1 MFAGQYGVPG
11 SGAAV
16 TSTHRQILFG
26 RPQER
31 EVLDTGAL
39 ISSAA
44 RDDQN
49 SPTTVLRA
57 GLLLGIITAS
67 GKWAEWDPDA
77 SDGTENIAGILA
89 EEVVMTDILG
99 TAVDR
104 DAPVILSGPV
114 KTDMLLAEGDA
125 LVGDVDEYLARRQL
139 ALMGFRFSDDPSK
152 TKAGITPR
160 YATKITNYTVVAGD
174 NGTTFFATTAD
185 ATFTL
190 PAIKAGLEYE
200 FVRGSDHEMVVAS
213 AEGDNMIVGNDLS
226 ADSITFT
233 TAGQQI
239 GARVKVK
246 GVYFGTTLKWLVE
259 LPQAPFGTAA
269 GSTLVMAIA
278 T

>member
-11 SGAAV
+11 SGAAT

-49 SPTTVLRA
+49 TPTTVLRA
-57 GLLLGIITAS
+57 GLLMGIITAS

-77 SDGTENIAGILA
+77 TDGTENLAGILA
-89 EEVVMTDILG
+89 EEIVMTDILG

-114 KTDMLLAEGDA
+114 KADMLLVEGDA
-125 LVGDVDEYLARRQL
+125 MIGDVDEYLARRML
-139 ALMGFRFSDDPSK
+139 ANMGFRLSDDPAK
-152 TKAGITPR
+152 TKSGLTPR
-160 YATKITNYTVVAGD
+160 YATKITDYTVVAGD

-190 PAIKAGLEYE
+190 PAIKAGLEYQ
-200 FVRGSDHEMVVAS
+200 FIRASDHELVVAS

-226 ADSITFT
+226 ADSVTFT

-239 GARVKVK
+239 GAWVKVK
-246 GVYFGTTLKWLVE
+246 GVYLGTDLKWLVE
-259 LPQAPFGTAA
+259 LPPAPFGTGTAA
-269 GSTLVMAIA
+269 LAYAIA